1 MFLDVTKH
9 ALRLFEQL
17 QKHLRKGVS
26 LRSPQNCPVV
36 EEEISIRKKKEVLSH
51 ICSIPEG
58 VSIASCSGKFRWL

>member
-36 EEEISIRKKKEVLSH
+36 EEEISIRKKKRGFVSH
-51 ICSIPEG
+51 LLYP
-58 VSIASCSGKFRWL
+58 